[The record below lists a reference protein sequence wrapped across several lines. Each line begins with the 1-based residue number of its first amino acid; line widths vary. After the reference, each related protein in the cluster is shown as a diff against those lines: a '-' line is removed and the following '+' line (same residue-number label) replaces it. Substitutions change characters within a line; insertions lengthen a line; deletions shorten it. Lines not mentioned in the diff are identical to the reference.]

1 MRITPLSCVILA
13 LTAASASAQTTYVG
27 PWLPRPSIGVGLG
40 VFGAITNNGSGNRI
54 RSGTFEIPLADKAR
68 IRIEAGRTTLPIL
81 PPGLMPITVRRV
93 DTAHLERATISVAG
107 LMRPGAPVTPY
118 VGAGVIFQRATF
130 DHAPKSRMSAGLH
143 VHAGAEV
150 MALDTWTVD
159 VEVGFQG
166 FGRDPWYQRNLVTG
180 EAVIRLKLGL

>member
-1 MRITPLSCVILA
+1 MRITFLSCAILA
-13 LTAASASAQTTYVG
+13 LTAASAAAQTTYVG

-54 RSGTFEIPLADKAR
+54 QSGTLEIPLADNAR

-81 PPGLMPITVRRV
+81 PPGPRQMTVRV
-93 DTAHLERATISVAG
+93 DNAHLERATVSVAG
-107 LMRPGAPVTPY
+107 LLRPGAPVTPY

-130 DHAPKSRMSAGLH
+130 DHAPRSPITAGLH

-150 MALDTWTVD
+150 MAVDTWTLD
-159 VEVGFQG
+159 FEVGFQG
-166 FGRDPWYQRNLVTG
+166 FGRDPWYQRDLMTG
-180 EAVIRLKLGL
+180 EAMIRLKLGL